1 MKKLCTTITLAGLLS
16 WSLPAVALLPGEADD
31 GKPLHDSR
39 CTSCHDSMFGGNGN
53 IVYTREDRRVK
64 TIEGLMGQVDFCNE
78 QIGAGLNDH
87 ELEDIVAYLNEAFYQ
102 FEIE

>member
-1 MKKLCTTITLAGLLS
+1 
-16 WSLPAVALLPGEADD
+16 
-31 GKPLHDSR
+31 
-39 CTSCHDSMFGGNGN
+39 
-53 IVYTREDRRVK
+53 
-64 TIEGLMGQVDFCNE
+64 MGQVDFCNE